1 MAIHKLHLEEF
12 DEIDYQL
19 IAIHSSLE
27 DYRLAYYINQNLP
40 INLKKEN
47 CNIQISN
54 KEGETQ
60 FTRFVFED
68 SKDIV
73 WNLVQNKNDVFVPSQ
88 NSNQGLFAE
97 TNNKFST
104 KIYLIPEFKNVDY
117 FLKIENGEV
126 NIDVSKITN
135 CIKKIDRVSTVYAV
149 EVEKIKSKTKTV
161 PIILGLQF
169 TFPLLHLLNL
179 MSASVLLIFSDT
191 WILFVVAIVVAW
203 KALIIEKVRRNNH
216 SFLWTQTLNIL
227 TCSLILILVLIFK
240 Q

>member
-104 KIYLIPEFKNVDY
+104 KIYLIPEFKKVDY

-126 NIDVSKITN
+126 NIDVSKISN

-149 EVEKIKSKTKTV
+149 EVEKIKSK
-161 PIILGLQF
+161 
-169 TFPLLHLLNL
+169 NN
-179 MSASVLLIFSDT
+179 LIF
-191 WILFVVAIVVAW
+191 
-203 KALIIEKVRRNNH
+203 
-216 SFLWTQTLNIL
+216 
-227 TCSLILILVLIFK
+227 
-240 Q
+240 

>member
-149 EVEKIKSKTKTV
+149 EVEKIK
-161 PIILGLQF
+161 
-169 TFPLLHLLNL
+169 
-179 MSASVLLIFSDT
+179 
-191 WILFVVAIVVAW
+191 
-203 KALIIEKVRRNNH
+203 
-216 SFLWTQTLNIL
+216 
-227 TCSLILILVLIFK
+227 
-240 Q
+240 

>member
-1 MAIHKLHLEEF
+1 MPIHKLHLEEF

-68 SKDIV
+68 SKDIA

-149 EVEKIKSKTKTV
+149 EVEKIKSK
-161 PIILGLQF
+161 
-169 TFPLLHLLNL
+169 NN
-179 MSASVLLIFSDT
+179 LIF
-191 WILFVVAIVVAW
+191 
-203 KALIIEKVRRNNH
+203 
-216 SFLWTQTLNIL
+216 
-227 TCSLILILVLIFK
+227 
-240 Q
+240 

>member
-104 KIYLIPEFKNVDY
+104 KIYLIPEFKNVD
-117 FLKIENGEV
+117 FFFKIENGEV

-149 EVEKIKSKTKTV
+149 EVEKIKSK
-161 PIILGLQF
+161 
-169 TFPLLHLLNL
+169 NN
-179 MSASVLLIFSDT
+179 LIF
-191 WILFVVAIVVAW
+191 
-203 KALIIEKVRRNNH
+203 
-216 SFLWTQTLNIL
+216 
-227 TCSLILILVLIFK
+227 
-240 Q
+240 

>member
-68 SKDIV
+68 SKDIM

-104 KIYLIPEFKNVDY
+104 KIYLIPEFKNVDF

-149 EVEKIKSKTKTV
+149 EVEKIKSK
-161 PIILGLQF
+161 
-169 TFPLLHLLNL
+169 NN
-179 MSASVLLIFSDT
+179 LIF
-191 WILFVVAIVVAW
+191 
-203 KALIIEKVRRNNH
+203 
-216 SFLWTQTLNIL
+216 
-227 TCSLILILVLIFK
+227 
-240 Q
+240 

>member
-1 MAIHKLHLEEF
+1 MAVHKLHLEEF

-19 IAIHSSLE
+19 IAIHTSLE

-40 INLKKEN
+40 ITLKKNN

-68 SKDIV
+68 SKDIA

-97 TNNKFST
+97 SNNNFST
-104 KIYLIPEFKNVDY
+104 KIYLIPEFKKVDY

-135 CIKKIDRVSTVYAV
+135 SIKKIDRVSTVYAV
-149 EVEKIKSKTKTV
+149 EVEKIKSK
-161 PIILGLQF
+161 
-169 TFPLLHLLNL
+169 NN
-179 MSASVLLIFSDT
+179 LIF
-191 WILFVVAIVVAW
+191 
-203 KALIIEKVRRNNH
+203 
-216 SFLWTQTLNIL
+216 
-227 TCSLILILVLIFK
+227 
-240 Q
+240 

>member
-60 FTRFVFED
+60 FTRFVYED

-149 EVEKIKSKTKTV
+149 EVEKIKSK
-161 PIILGLQF
+161 
-169 TFPLLHLLNL
+169 NN
-179 MSASVLLIFSDT
+179 LIF
-191 WILFVVAIVVAW
+191 
-203 KALIIEKVRRNNH
+203 
-216 SFLWTQTLNIL
+216 
-227 TCSLILILVLIFK
+227 
-240 Q
+240 

>member
-73 WNLVQNKNDVFVPSQ
+73 WNLIQNKNDVFVPSQ

-104 KIYLIPEFKNVDY
+104 KIYLIPEFKKVDY

-135 CIKKIDRVSTVYAV
+135 CIKKIERVSTVYAV
-149 EVEKIKSKTKTV
+149 EVEKIKSK
-161 PIILGLQF
+161 
-169 TFPLLHLLNL
+169 NN
-179 MSASVLLIFSDT
+179 LIF
-191 WILFVVAIVVAW
+191 
-203 KALIIEKVRRNNH
+203 
-216 SFLWTQTLNIL
+216 
-227 TCSLILILVLIFK
+227 
-240 Q
+240 

>member
-104 KIYLIPEFKNVDY
+104 KIYLIPEFKNVNF

-135 CIKKIDRVSTVYAV
+135 YIKKIDRVSTVYAV
-149 EVEKIKSKTKTV
+149 EVEKIKSK
-161 PIILGLQF
+161 
-169 TFPLLHLLNL
+169 NN
-179 MSASVLLIFSDT
+179 LIF
-191 WILFVVAIVVAW
+191 
-203 KALIIEKVRRNNH
+203 
-216 SFLWTQTLNIL
+216 
-227 TCSLILILVLIFK
+227 
-240 Q
+240 

>member
-68 SKDIV
+68 SKDIA

-104 KIYLIPEFKNVDY
+104 KIYLIPEFKKVDY

-135 CIKKIDRVSTVYAV
+135 CIKKIERVSTVYAV
-149 EVEKIKSKTKTV
+149 EVEKIKSK
-161 PIILGLQF
+161 
-169 TFPLLHLLNL
+169 NN
-179 MSASVLLIFSDT
+179 LIF
-191 WILFVVAIVVAW
+191 
-203 KALIIEKVRRNNH
+203 
-216 SFLWTQTLNIL
+216 
-227 TCSLILILVLIFK
+227 
-240 Q
+240 

>member
-97 TNNKFST
+97 SNNKFST

-135 CIKKIDRVSTVYAV
+135 CIKKIERVSTVYAV
-149 EVEKIKSKTKTV
+149 EVEKIKSK
-161 PIILGLQF
+161 
-169 TFPLLHLLNL
+169 NN
-179 MSASVLLIFSDT
+179 LIF
-191 WILFVVAIVVAW
+191 
-203 KALIIEKVRRNNH
+203 
-216 SFLWTQTLNIL
+216 
-227 TCSLILILVLIFK
+227 
-240 Q
+240 

>member
-40 INLKKEN
+40 INLKNEN

-104 KIYLIPEFKNVDY
+104 KIYLIPEFKKVDY

-126 NIDVSKITN
+126 NIDMSKITN
-135 CIKKIDRVSTVYAV
+135 CIKKIERVSTVYAV
-149 EVEKIKSKTKTV
+149 EVEKIKSK
-161 PIILGLQF
+161 
-169 TFPLLHLLNL
+169 NN
-179 MSASVLLIFSDT
+179 LIF
-191 WILFVVAIVVAW
+191 
-203 KALIIEKVRRNNH
+203 
-216 SFLWTQTLNIL
+216 
-227 TCSLILILVLIFK
+227 
-240 Q
+240 

>member
-1 MAIHKLHLEEF
+1 MAVHKLHLEEF

-19 IAIHSSLE
+19 IAIHSTLE

-40 INLKKEN
+40 INLKKGN

-68 SKDIV
+68 SKDIS

-97 TNNKFST
+97 SNNKFST
-104 KIYLIPEFKNVDY
+104 KIYLIPEFKKVDY

-126 NIDVSKITN
+126 KIDVAKITN
-135 CIKKIDRVSTVYAV
+135 SIKKIDRVSTVYAV
-149 EVEKIKSKTKTV
+149 EVEKIKSK
-161 PIILGLQF
+161 
-169 TFPLLHLLNL
+169 NN
-179 MSASVLLIFSDT
+179 LIF
-191 WILFVVAIVVAW
+191 
-203 KALIIEKVRRNNH
+203 
-216 SFLWTQTLNIL
+216 
-227 TCSLILILVLIFK
+227 
-240 Q
+240 

>member
-27 DYRLAYYINQNLP
+27 DYRLAYFINQNLP

-135 CIKKIDRVSTVYAV
+135 CIKKIERVSTVYTV
-149 EVEKIKSKTKTV
+149 EVEKIKSK
-161 PIILGLQF
+161 
-169 TFPLLHLLNL
+169 NN
-179 MSASVLLIFSDT
+179 LIF
-191 WILFVVAIVVAW
+191 
-203 KALIIEKVRRNNH
+203 
-216 SFLWTQTLNIL
+216 
-227 TCSLILILVLIFK
+227 
-240 Q
+240 